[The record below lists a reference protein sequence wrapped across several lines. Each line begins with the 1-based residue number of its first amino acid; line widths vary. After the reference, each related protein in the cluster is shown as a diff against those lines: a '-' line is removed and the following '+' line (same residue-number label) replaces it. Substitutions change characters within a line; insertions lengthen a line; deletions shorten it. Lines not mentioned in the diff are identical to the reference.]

1 MSDPTAANP
10 SNNGADRAD
19 GSNGAGPTSDESINA
34 ELDADMAEALDAD
47 NDPDDDVVV
56 EHPSLDEG
64 AGI

>member
-10 SNNGADRAD
+10 SNNGADRED
-19 GSNGAGPTSDESINA
+19 GSNGAGPASDESINA